1 MFHSTAVNQSH
12 SLGHGDYSLIP
23 LLSSGNAT
31 PGEDEKFPK
40 SLAWEGHGTVKPRL
54 LELVTA
60 AQRLH

>member
-1 MFHSTAVNQSH
+1 MFHSTAINQSD

-40 SLAWEGHGTVKPRL
+40 SVAGEEHETVNPGY
-54 LELVTA
+54 
-60 AQRLH
+60 